1 MFNPD
6 FHLDVPTGGDL
17 LAEIGL
23 DLRAISEV
31 IEDDRSMRCPDR
43 AAVFPERRFA
53 DPYPATPAR
62 ARTSEETLF
71 LVSLIMAPL
80 SQELEPPPNPV
91 RFSCRGWCGA
101 GCTAP

>member
-23 DLRAISEV
+23 DPRAISEV

-43 AAVFPERRFA
+43 GAVFPERRS
-53 DPYPATPAR
+53 
-62 ARTSEETLF
+62 RTSSRQRPHGRRRGVEEGF
-71 LVSLIMAPL
+71 RRMNGRGPGG
-80 SQELEPPPNPV
+80 ENPV
-91 RFSCRGWCGA
+91 PDVRNPSSSSR
-101 GCTAP
+101 P